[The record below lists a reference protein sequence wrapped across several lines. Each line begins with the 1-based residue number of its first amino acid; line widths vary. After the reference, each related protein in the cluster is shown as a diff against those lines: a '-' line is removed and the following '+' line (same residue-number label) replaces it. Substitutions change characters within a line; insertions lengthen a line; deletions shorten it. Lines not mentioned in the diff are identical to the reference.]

1 MIELPEYIGLPMKSS
16 TSKPDKGMDVDV
28 DALSALFMREQMMY
42 MTLTPMRM
50 EKLEKLNNQTF
61 VEDYDDN
68 EQSFFNLYNA
78 IQKRV
83 GLPEIQGKIR
93 DSWKEN
99 GIKIFSVL
107 EGSFGE
113 NFNNSIGDSFL
124 AGMGNLVSEEI
135 RDFIQMT
142 GSTSIGESIANLSK
156 SFTGLLDNE
165 VVKKVFS
172 GIGVVSENI
181 NEFLEKMSTHGGLIG
196 SQGNVQA
203 MMVKGNK
210 IDFPKVWKDSNMSQS
225 YSIRIRL
232 YCPNP
237 VNDEAYIRDI
247 VGPLSVLLV
256 LGLPRSDQQ
265 LSFKWPYFI
274 KMEIPGNIS
283 LISMINDISVVK
295 GGDSMAFAMNQR
307 PYLVDISI
315 SMSSLYS
322 TMLSPLQGYE
332 MDTMMTIDN
341 YISAMLSSKIM
352 DKDGNVTTKKW
363 AGFQDN
369 VRGIS
374 PYQVITK
381 KEPTRGSQFPR
392 SP

>member
-1 MIELPEYIGLPMKSS
+1 MIELPEYIGLPMKTSS
-16 TSKPDKGMDVDV
+16 SKPEKGMNVDV

-61 VEDYDDN
+61 VEDFDDN
-68 EQSFFNLYNA
+68 EQAFFNLYNA

-83 GLPEIQGKIR
+83 GLPEITGRLK

-113 NFNNSIGDSFL
+113 NFSNSVGDSFL
-124 AGMGNLVSEEI
+124 AGMGNLVSEGI

-142 GSTSIGESIANLSK
+142 GSTNIGQSIANIAN
-156 SFTGLLDNE
+156 SFSGMWDNE
-165 VVKKVFS
+165 VVKSIFS
-172 GIGVVSENI
+172 GIGGVAEGV
-181 NEFLEKMSTHGGLIG
+181 NEFLEKMARQGGLIG

-203 MMVKGNK
+203 MVVKGNK
-210 IDFPKVWKDSNMSQS
+210 IDFPKVWKDSSMAQS
-225 YSIRIRL
+225 YTIRIRL

-237 VNDEAYIRDI
+237 TNDEAYIRDI
-247 VGPLSVLLV
+247 VGPLTVLLV

-265 LSFKWPYFI
+265 LSYKWPYFI

-295 GGDSMAFAMNQR
+295 GGDSIAFAMNQR

-322 TMLSPLQGYE
+322 TMLSPLEGYE

-341 YISAMLSSKIM
+341 YINAMLSSKIM
-352 DKDGNVTTKKW
+352 DKDGNVSTKKW

-369 VRGIS
+369 IKGIS
-374 PYQVITK
+374 PYQVITRI
-381 KEPTRGSQFPR
+381 EPTRGNQFPR